1 MSCSKLK
8 PQSKL
13 SDPLEPVKQSSSVSI
28 MKIRRNNSE
37 TLPCVSG
44 VSLGPHNFKPPSNLV
59 ANKMRAIHD
68 KNEKTMIHKSI
79 QNEEYTKAIETEK
92 SNHELTK
99 EQVKECQNIIEE
111 KVQLLNDSTT
121 YYETLMEDL
130 QTQYQEAVDTVKK
143 HSHLEIRQRDD
154 KLVRLKQQIA
164 DMFKEKSW
172 EHQQQLDE
180 LKNELTRMT
189 EETEVLRTKLKTEN
203 LPKQQCP
210 NCRHLTS
217 KLEEKAISLKLK
229 ERTIEELQASCRR
242 KIEMKE
248 HQDPSDQKTVQF

>member
-1 MSCSKLK
+1 MPVDQEWDILTHQQINSKLADFYVRQQVGIDDK
-8 PQSKL
+8 VFLVQIKEL
-13 SDPLEPVKQSSSVSI
+13 QKENRQLQGTIKEKDDA
-28 MKIRRNNSE
+28 M
-37 TLPCVSG
+37 
-44 VSLGPHNFKPPSNLV
+44 SNLV
-59 ANKMRAIHD
+59 EI
-68 KNEKTMIHKSI
+68 I
-79 QNEEYTKAIETEK
+79 QDRNEEYTKAIETEK